1 MELRISVS
9 HGEVI
14 DKITILQIKVER
26 ITNPDKLENV
36 RRELSV
42 LAKVWTE
49 HVCSSPRLDALIA
62 DLKHVN
68 ESLWEVED
76 LLRQKES
83 EGVFDAKFIE
93 LARKVYFTNDKRA
106 ALKREINEL
115 LGSTLVEEK
124 DYVDYQT

>member
-26 ITNPDKLENV
+26 ISNPDKLKNV
-36 RRELSV
+36 RHELSV
-42 LAKVWTE
+42 LAKVWAD
-49 HVCSSPRLDALIA
+49 HVPSLPRLDELVAE
-62 DLKHVN
+62 LKRVN
-68 ESLWEVED
+68 ESLWEIED
-76 LLRQKES
+76 LLRHKES
-83 EGVFDAKFIE
+83 KGSFDAEFIE

-106 ALKREINEL
+106 SLKREINDL

-124 DYVDYQT
+124 DYVDYQA